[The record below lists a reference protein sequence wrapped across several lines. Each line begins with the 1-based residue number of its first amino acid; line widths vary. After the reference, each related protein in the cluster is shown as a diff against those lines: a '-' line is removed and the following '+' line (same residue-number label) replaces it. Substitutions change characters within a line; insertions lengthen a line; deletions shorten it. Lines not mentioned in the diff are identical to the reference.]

1 METAELVLLLVV
13 VVLSDDDVDGGDGG
27 DGGGDGNGGFENVL
41 AQFYRKSLHF
51 YRNVG
56 TV

>member
-1 METAELVLLLVV
+1 MRCWMVWVWKWYEY
-13 VVLSDDDVDGGDGG
+13 DGGDGG

-56 TV
+56 TVWIGTKD

>member
-1 METAELVLLLVV
+1 MVWVWKWYEY
-13 VVLSDDDVDGGDGG
+13 DGGDGG

-56 TV
+56 TVWIGTKD